1 MQHRILDGCGRCVWL
16 LVSAQIIQKTDRA
29 VYFLTFTDITADKKQ
44 ADSLLVT
51 QKDYRTALQKAE
63 VDIWDYDMEH
73 RSITRKCYM
82 EDGSCI
88 DRVVC
93 DIPESVIGYGY
104 IHPDSVEK
112 YRGLYARLHLGE
124 KEPFAD
130 ILGKD
135 DEGASSEWRW
145 KRLRYMTVSDRDTI
159 KRAIGVGL
167 DITEQ
172 KAAEDRFQSE
182 LAYREEM
189 FKDKNILSMRLN
201 LTTNVIEH
209 ASHQYQLILQANYSY
224 DNFINN
230 LISSSIP
237 EETQRA
243 RFIETFARENLL
255 NSYKAGESSIQ
266 CEYQRFMP
274 DGTLKWVTTV
284 IKMLAKPH
292 TNETIAFTTTAD
304 TDMEHISKE
313 LLEKVAS
320 QDYDY
325 VIYLDAKNNSYRM
338 FASDSKNTPLPPQI
352 CYVYESALKIHAYK
366 YVIPEDIEY
375 TIQCMLL
382 KNLFEQLEK
391 NDVYEFTVSSV
402 EKDGSV
408 RMKKVKYSYLD
419 KKNKIMIL
427 SRTDVTDLYRQL
439 QEYNKL
445 RELANKDSLTGL
457 YNKNYFYANLARE
470 IGTPDAKWI
479 FFIDLDDFKR
489 VNDKLGHLMGDRIIR
504 GVANILR
511 GIFGEEAVVGRFGG
525 DEFFVLLK
533 NVSERIVRDRAEE
546 ICSSLCFR
554 YDNNA
559 KRVAVHASVGVFFF
573 KEKIEVET
581 VMHCADEALYQ
592 AKAMGKSKYVL
603 YHEII
608 NHIPTGN
615 APRLSRGQ

>member
-1 MQHRILDGCGRCVWL
+1 
-16 LVSAQIIQKTDRA
+16 
-29 VYFLTFTDITADKKQ
+29 
-44 ADSLLVT
+44 
-51 QKDYRTALQKAE
+51 
-63 VDIWDYDMEH
+63 
-73 RSITRKCYM
+73 
-82 EDGSCI
+82 
-88 DRVVC
+88 
-93 DIPESVIGYGY
+93 
-104 IHPDSVEK
+104 
-112 YRGLYARLHLGE
+112 
-124 KEPFAD
+124 
-130 ILGKD
+130 
-135 DEGASSEWRW
+135 EG
-145 KRLRYMTVSDRDTI
+145 
-159 KRAIGVGL
+159 
-167 DITEQ
+167 
-172 KAAEDRFQSE
+172 
-182 LAYREEM
+182 M
-189 FKDKNILSMRLN
+189 FKDKNIMSMRLN
-201 LTTNVIEH
+201 LTTDVIEH
-209 ASHQYQLILQANYSY
+209 ASQQYQPILKGNYSY
-224 DNFINN
+224 DNFISNV
-230 LISSSIP
+230 ISSSIP
-237 EETQRA
+237 EETQRE

-255 NSYKAGESSIQ
+255 NSYNAGGGGGVSSLIQ

-284 IKMLAKPH
+284 IKILTKPY
-292 TNETIAFTTTAD
+292 TNEVIAFTTTAD

-313 LLEKVAS
+313 LLENVAS
-320 QDYDY
+320 HDYDY

-352 CYVYESALKIHAYK
+352 CYDYESALKVHAYK

-427 SRTDVTDLYRQL
+427 SRTDVTDLYHQL

-445 RELANKDSLTGL
+445 RELANRDSLTGL

-470 IGTPDAKWI
+470 VGTPDAKWI

-533 NVSERIVRDRAEE
+533 NVSERIVRERAEE

-559 KRVAVHASVGVFFF
+559 KRVEVHASVGVFMFS
-573 KEKIEVET
+573 EKMEVEE
-581 VMHCADEALYQ
+581 VMHCADEALYH
-592 AKAMGKSKYVL
+592 AKAEGKSKYVL
-603 YHEII
+603 YHEIT
-608 NHIPTGN
+608 NHVPIGN